1 MKKNRIALDVY
12 QDKVLAGWL
21 GKSIGGVIG
30 ARLENQKFYHDLTVD
45 RLWPDE
51 IGPNDDLDIQVVWLE
66 ALQERGLYL
75 KSKDLAE
82 FWQDRCWYNF
92 CEYGYFLNNVERG
105 IAPPVSGVWNNTFFW
120 ESEGCPIRS
129 EIWAMVCP
137 GNPSLAAEFAK
148 EDAQLDHGGVS
159 VEIEQFLAAAAAHAF
174 ICDDLEEVLA
184 TGFSV
189 IPTDSPAVKAYHR
202 VKEICQQYPDPAK
215 AWRLIIREF
224 GDRDASKAITNHAIV
239 LMALFLGKMD
249 FRQTMLICANS
260 GWDTDCTAA
269 TAGALLGI
277 MFGTKIMPDDWRKNL
292 GKNLICGIEVKHKT
306 ALLSDFTQ
314 DTVNVGLEM
323 AKARNHTIEIVGS
336 PEITVRPAPEQAVSI
351 TASYPEEPVLWNSRK
366 TPVKLIVNNPFS
378 QTKSG
383 QLRIDAPAGLHCE
396 MKSISS
402 LPPGNTEISIDIFR
416 QNPGSF
422 LADKNLF
429 NAQWIEQGHVTS
441 QQTTFGL
448 GGARQWQVYGP
459 YWSAWD
465 KIRNPICPY
474 YNDKKIAHP
483 GQVGYG
489 EDSYSQYARLDEI
502 YLDEARLIREDLPEE
517 VPMILERGEDILT
530 EKHLGG
536 FKGQACYYLVRTIQ
550 SDKPIEAT
558 VMFGYTGPFRV
569 WVDGKENIAV
579 NDSFAWSPATKW
591 SFMTLT
597 GKPQRL
603 VIKLIRPSDF
613 LSFSITLAE
622 NWKERPSRGVS
633 WYLTNLSDQ
642 PPVS

>member
-1 MKKNRIALDVY
+1 MKKNRIGLDVY
-12 QDKVLAGWL
+12 RDKVLAGWL

-75 KSKDLAE
+75 TSKDLAE

-92 CEYGYFLNNVERG
+92 CEYGYFLYNLERG
-105 IAPPVSGVWNNTFFW
+105 IAPPASGVWNNTFFW

-148 EDAQLDHGGVS
+148 EDGQLDHGGVS

-174 ICDDLEEVLA
+174 VCDDLEEILT
-184 TGFSV
+184 TGLSV
-189 IPTDSPAVKAYHR
+189 IPAESPAVKAYHR
-202 VKEICQQYPDPAK
+202 VKDICRQYPEPAQ

-277 MFGTKIMPDDWRKNL
+277 MFGTKIMPEDWRENL

-306 ALLSDFTQ
+306 ALLTDFTE
-314 DTVNVGLEM
+314 DTVKVGLEM
-323 AKARNHTIEIVGS
+323 ARARNHAIEIVNA
-336 PEITVRPAPEQAVSI
+336 PEVTVRPAPEPCVSI
-351 TASYPEEPVLWNSRK
+351 RVSYPEEPVLWNARK
-366 TPVKLIVNNPFS
+366 TPVKLILDNPFS

-383 QLRIDAPAGLHCE
+383 QLHIDAPAGLRCE
-396 MKSISS
+396 MKPISS
-402 LPPGNTEISIDIFR
+402 LPPGKTQVSLEISR

-422 LADKNLF
+422 LADKNLLT
-429 NAQWIEQGHVTS
+429 AQWLEGKDVTKK
-441 QQTTFGL
+441 TTFGL

-483 GQVGYG
+483 GQAGYG

-502 YLDEARLIREDLPEE
+502 YLDEARLLREDLPEE
-517 VPMILERGEDILT
+517 VPMILERGEDIIT

-550 SDKPIEAT
+550 SDTPIETT
-558 VMFGYTGPFRV
+558 VMLGYTGPFRV
-569 WVDGKENIAV
+569 WFDGKESIAV
-579 NDSFAWSPATKW
+579 NESFAWAPMTKW
-591 SFMTLT
+591 ASMSLT

-603 VIKLIRPSDF
+603 VVKLIRPADF
-613 LSFSITLAE
+613 MSFSITPTGA
-622 NWKERPSRGVS
+622 WKERPTRGIS

-642 PPVS
+642 PTGQ